1 MERAS
6 FEGADLKRAAYEKA
20 AYKKSNIEKAPKNKR
35 VLKIAAILQYYKSS
49 LVKAY
54 LKCRVAFINLKR
66 TACTFEQL

>member
-35 VLKIAAILQYYKSS
+35 VLKIAAILQ
-49 LVKAY
+49 
-54 LKCRVAFINLKR
+54 
-66 TACTFEQL
+66 EQLS

>member
-6 FEGADLKRAAYEKA
+6 LEGADLKRAAYEKA

-49 LVKAY
+49 LVKA
-54 LKCRVAFINLKR
+54 
-66 TACTFEQL
+66 